1 MKMSR
6 VDFTQTSR
14 RVGVYSAFA
23 VFILLVAYVVVLAL
37 GFLSLKSPQEPIGDP
52 YFSLLE
58 LLIIILSPLL
68 VVVMAAVHAYA
79 SRDVKTYSMVGLI
92 FMGLMA
98 VITCSEHFV
107 VLTVSRQI
115 ESISGLPWLPL
126 FFSFKWP
133 SVIYAL
139 DILAWD
145 IFFPL
150 SVLFAALVFRGG
162 RLETTVR
169 MLMLASGALS
179 LAGLLGVPLAD
190 MQVRNIGI
198 LGYAGLSPIWALLLA
213 IIFSRTEPFSEETKP
228 GRAT

>member
-1 MKMSR
+1 MSHM
-6 VDFTQTSR
+6 DFTQKNR
-14 RVGVYSAFA
+14 RIGVYSAFA
-23 VFILLVAYVVVLAL
+23 VFILSVAYVVVLVL

-68 VVVMAAVHAYA
+68 VVVMASVHAYA
-79 SRDVKTYSMVGLI
+79 AREVKTYSLVALI

-98 VITCSEHFV
+98 VVTCSEHFV

-115 ESISGLPWLPL
+115 ESITGLPWLPL

-145 IFFPL
+145 IFFAL
-150 SVLFAALVFRGG
+150 SVLFAALVFRVG
-162 RLETTVR
+162 RLETTAR
-169 MLMLASGALS
+169 MLMLASGVLS

-198 LGYAGLSPIWALLLA
+198 LGYAGLSPIWSLLLA
-213 IIFSRTEPFSEETKP
+213 IIFRRTESFSSETKQ
-228 GRAT
+228 GGAT